1 MHSHKDAE
9 LIAQKA
15 LFLYLNKVGATSA
28 VDAQMAINKLVAVAT
43 QAVETVADHEASID
57 MLDSVKASA
66 QMKHR
71 ASAVGL
77 CATSG
82 VVVMPTPPGMQ

>member
-71 ASAVGL
+71 ASSLGL